1 MYTFYVTNPDGS
13 TFYADVTNYTLEQYD
28 DKAHKLSFTC
38 YKKYPVEENAIILV
52 SYKGSYPFAGTID
65 KITEKDDTYKCD
77 CKSKDALLD
86 QRIGTMYEF
95 PATTT
100 ITKMLSSSK
109 PSDNNDIIGL
119 IYWAN
124 SGMIAGS
131 GTGGFEIYSGTTY
144 YISGGSS
151 SSVFGNVDTSGIF
164 EDDTAL
170 SKGSDKNSLAVGQ
183 YYQESSGLYVRC
195 SDDKDPKY
203 HRMSIPDWKDTGIRL
218 GTLSS
223 GDTTFT
229 TPFRVGRDKLY
240 KEIIRVMKFGEMEF
254 QFIYESRSGSSY
266 VYLDGKAEVGNGSE
280 TSPVKRY
287 TENKNVGKLEDTKD
301 TKKVNGIVGLGYGSG
316 YTQQLATY
324 VDLNSSG
331 VWRESTYSD
340 SHLFSEYLET
350 TLEDVWDQ
358 WNDNQTYIIDD
369 VLPDYSLEIGDYVR
383 VTLDQDE
390 EVTKRVK
397 HITIKNDEK
406 MKLEL
411 NRRIRDAEDLI
422 KAKSEIYDNM
432 LNFIDTYYS
441 SYEFHFDGNVDDNVP
456 LDVKFRIDS
465 DQIDGNFDYRFL
477 LSLTVDAFKS
487 QVADVT
493 TSAHSHSGS
502 TGSGGSSSHGNAG
515 SGGGHYHTISGETTN
530 TSNEYVG
537 VNAYGHNHVI
547 SSSIGSHTHTTG
559 GPSSTSTLASSSHTH
574 GTPSH
579 SHSLSTTAYY
589 VGGTCAEYSPTYY
602 RVSSVSGGSGTSGG
616 PSGTTGAA
624 SSGHTHSIGSSGTHS
639 HGNAQGNSSYDNLCS
654 ISNHTHGV
662 TGGTISTH
670 SGHGDHYVT
679 DNPNIT
685 LPMVQ
690 QSADSDTITLGLT
703 NEPISSPTH
712 IIVTITLNSSAV
724 PGSPFEDYYIDDT
737 INDIDISSLVDI
749 TGDNTLRIAISE
761 YGGSGAVKAAINGSI
776 SSKYVLNS
784 YI

>member
-1 MYTFYVTNPDGS
+1 MSEYTFYVTNPDGS
-13 TFYADVTNYTLEQYD
+13 AFYVDVTDYNLDWYD
-28 DKAHKLSFTC
+28 DKAHKLSFAC

-65 KITEKDDTYKCD
+65 KIVEKDETYKCE

-86 QRIGTMYEF
+86 QRIGCLYEY
-95 PATTT
+95 PAATT
-100 ITKMLSSSK
+100 ITQMLSSSK
-109 PSDNNDIIGL
+109 PSDNNNIIGL
-119 IYWAN
+119 LYWAN
-124 SGMIAGS
+124 SGVIAGP
-131 GTGGFEIYSGTTY
+131 GIGGFELYSGTTY

-164 EDDTAL
+164 EDGTAL
-170 SKGSDKNSLAVGQ
+170 IKGGSKSTLTAGQ
-183 YYQESSGLYVRC
+183 YYQESTGLYVRC
-195 SDDKDPKY
+195 TDNKDPKY
-203 HRMSIPDWKDTGIRL
+203 HRMSIPNWKNTGIRL
-218 GTLSS
+218 GTLSNGS
-223 GDTTFT
+223 TTFT

-254 QFIYESRSGSSY
+254 QFVYESRNGSSY
-266 VYLDGKAEVGNGSE
+266 VYLDGKAEIGNGSV

-287 TENKNVGKLEDTKD
+287 TENKNVGKLEDSRD
-301 TKKVNGIVGLGYGSG
+301 TKKVNGVVGLGYGSG
-316 YTQQLATY
+316 YTQQLAAY
-324 VDLNSSG
+324 VDLNASG

-350 TLEDVWDQ
+350 TLEDVWEQ

-383 VTLDQDE
+383 ITLDQDE
-390 EVTKRVK
+390 EVTKRIK

-422 KAKSEIYDNM
+422 KAKSETYDNM

-487 QVADVT
+487 QVTDVT
-493 TSAHSHSGS
+493 TGSHTHGNV
-502 TGSGGSSSHGNAG
+502 TGSGGSSSHGGTGTAG
-515 SGGGHYHTISGETTN
+515 SHYHSVSGATADYSAGTKYN
-530 TSNEYVG
+530 LYYGSSGSPGTSS
-537 VNAYGHNHVI
+537 A
-547 SSSIGSHTHTTG
+547 GSH
-559 GPSSTSTLASSSHTH
+559 SHS
-574 GTPSH
+574 GPSH
-579 SHSLSTTAYY
+579 SHGQNSAYGTTGSGGDPSHAHSYIGPSSY
-589 VGGTCAEYSPTYY
+589 TDSGGTGSTSSNGSHSHTITMSQVWG
-602 RVSSVSGGSGTSGG
+602 VSYDHQHSVSGQ
-616 PSGTTGAA
+616 TTD
-624 SSGHTHSIGSSGTHS
+624 THAG
-639 HGNAQGNSSYDNLCS
+639 
-654 ISNHTHGV
+654 
-662 TGGTISTH
+662 H
-670 SGHGDHYVT
+670 SGHSVT
-679 DNPNIT
+679 DNPTHT
-685 LPMVQ
+685 LPVTTEN
-690 QSADSDTITLGLT
+690 SHSDTITDGLT
-703 NEPISSPTH
+703 LETTGSPKH
-712 IIVTITLNSSAV
+712 VIVTITLNSSAI

-737 INDIDISSLVDI
+737 INDIDISSLVNI
-749 TGDNTLRIAISE
+749 TGDNTLRISISE

>member
-1 MYTFYVTNPDGS
+1 MSEYTIEVTNPDGS
-13 TFYADVTNYTLEQYD
+13 AFFVEVTDYNLELYD
-28 DKAHKLSFTC
+28 DKAHRFNFMC
-38 YKKYPVEENAIILV
+38 YKKYPVEENATILI
-52 SYKGSYPFAGTID
+52 SYKNSYPFAGTID
-65 KITEKDDTYKCD
+65 KITEKDDMYKVE

-86 QRIGTMYEF
+86 QRIGTTYEF
-95 PATTT
+95 PAGTT
-100 ITKMLSSSK
+100 ITEMLSSSK

-119 IYWAN
+119 LYWAN
-124 SGMIAGS
+124 SGIIAGP
-131 GTGGFEIYSGTTY
+131 GTGGFELYSGTTY

-151 SSVFGNVDTSGIF
+151 SSVFGDVDTSGIF

-170 SKGSDKNSLAVGQ
+170 VKGGSKSTLTVGQ
-183 YYQESSGLYVRC
+183 YYQDSTGLYVRC
-195 SDDKDPKY
+195 TDNKDPKY
-203 HRMSIPDWKDTGIRL
+203 HRMSIPNWKNTDIRL

-240 KEIIRVMKFGEMEF
+240 KEIVRVMRFGEMEF

-266 VYLDGKAEVGNGSE
+266 VYLDGKTEVGNGSA
-280 TSPVKRY
+280 TAPVKRY
-287 TENKNVGKLEDTKD
+287 TENKNIGKLENSRD

-316 YTQQLATY
+316 YTQQLAAY

-350 TLEDVWDQ
+350 TLGDIWKQ
-358 WNDNQTYIIDD
+358 WNDNQTYIVYD

-383 VTLDQDE
+383 ITLDQDE
-390 EVTKRVK
+390 EVTKRIK

-487 QVADVT
+487 QVTDVT
-493 TSAHSHSGS
+493 TGSHTHGNV
-502 TGSGGSSSHGNAG
+502 TGSGGSSSHGGTGSAG
-515 SGGGHYHTISGETTN
+515 SHYHDVTGTTSDGSSVQTTVTLTVTGN
-530 TSNEYVG
+530 TNYNG
-537 VNAYGHNHVI
+537 
-547 SSSIGSHTHTTG
+547 
-559 GPSSTSTLASSSHTH
+559 
-574 GTPSH
+574 SH
-579 SHSLSTTAYY
+579 SHSGPNHQHTIGYYSTTTGSGGDPSHEHSHYIRSGETSW
-589 VGGTCAEYSPTYY
+589 GGTGSTESAGSHDHCVYSNTGS
-602 RVSSVSGGSGTSGG
+602 VASSAHTHQVSGQ
-616 PSGTTGAA
+616 TTD
-624 SSGHTHSIGSSGTHS
+624 THAG
-639 HGNAQGNSSYDNLCS
+639 
-654 ISNHTHGV
+654 
-662 TGGTISTH
+662 H
-670 SGHGDHYVT
+670 SGHSVT
-679 DNPNIT
+679 DNPAHT
-685 LPMVQ
+685 LPVTTET
-690 QSADSDTITLGLT
+690 SHSDTITDGLNLET
-703 NEPISSPTH
+703 TGSPKH

-724 PGSPFEDYYIDDT
+724 PGSPFTDYYIDDT
-737 INDIDISSLVDI
+737 INDIDISSLVNI
-749 TGDNTLRIAISE
+749 SGDNTLRIAISE

>member
-1 MYTFYVTNPDGS
+1 MSEYTFYVTNPDGS
-13 TFYADVTNYTLEQYD
+13 TFYVDVTDYNIDIYD
-28 DKAHKLSFTC
+28 DKPHKLSFTC
-38 YKKYPVEENAIILV
+38 YKKYPVEENAVILV

-65 KITEKDDTYKCD
+65 KITEKDETYKCD

-86 QRIGTMYEF
+86 QRIGCLYEY
-95 PATTT
+95 PAATT
-100 ITKMLSSSK
+100 ITQMLSSSK
-109 PSDNNDIIGL
+109 PSDNSDIIGL
-119 IYWAN
+119 LYWAN
-124 SGMIAGS
+124 SGIIAGP
-131 GTGGFEIYSGTTY
+131 GTGGFELYSGTTY

-164 EDDTAL
+164 EDDTPL
-170 SKGSDKNSLAVGQ
+170 VKGGSKSTLTAGQ
-183 YYQESSGLYVRC
+183 YYQESTGLYVRC
-195 SDDKDPKY
+195 TDNKDPKY
-203 HRMSIPDWKDTGIRL
+203 HRMSIPNWKDTGIRL

-223 GDTTFT
+223 GSTTFT

-240 KEIIRVMKFGEMEF
+240 KEIIRVMKFGKMEF

-266 VYLDGKAEVGNGSE
+266 VYLDGKAEVGNGSA

-287 TENKNVGKLEDTKD
+287 TENKNIGKLENSRD

-316 YTQQLATY
+316 YTQQLAAY

-350 TLEDVWDQ
+350 TLEDIWEQ
-358 WNDNQTYIIDD
+358 WNDNQTYIVDD

-383 VTLDQDE
+383 ITLDQDE

-477 LSLTVDAFKS
+477 LSLTIDAFKS
-487 QVADVT
+487 EVASVIT
-493 TSAHSHSGS
+493 TAHGHTNRTGAGS
-502 TGSGGSSSHGNAG
+502 SSSHGNAG
-515 SGGGHYHTISGETTN
+515 EGGGHWHNVKGV
-530 TSNEYVG
+530 TSNTEGQSYKT
-537 VNAYGHNHVI
+537 VI
-547 SSSIGSHTHTTG
+547 RDLGTMSTHDGHTH
-559 GPSSTSTLASSSHTH
+559 P
-574 GTPSH
+574 
-579 SHSLSTTAYY
+579 
-589 VGGTCAEYSPTYY
+589 
-602 RVSSVSGGSGTSGG
+602 GSSGG
-616 PSGTTGAA
+616 PSGSTTVNYGVSA
-624 SSGHTHSIGSSGTHS
+624 SATGCDACGFPVVYSVSAGTVNVASAGHKH
-639 HGNAQGNSSYDNLCS
+639 
-654 ISNHTHGV
+654 
-662 TGGTISTH
+662 TISVESDGKHNHNYPWAVPDNVAAAGHDHIVSGQTTETH
-670 SGHGDHYVT
+670 TGHGDHTVS
-679 DNPNIT
+679 DNPQPGPLDVYT
-685 LPMVQ
+685 E
-690 QSADSDTITLGLT
+690 DEHDDTIIDGLGLKPT
-703 NEPISSPTH
+703 SSPTH
-712 IIVTITLNSSAV
+712 ITVTITLNGSAV
-724 PGSPFEDYYIDDT
+724 SGSPFTDYYIDDT
-737 INDIDISSLVDI
+737 INDIDISSLVNI
-749 TGDNTLRIAISE
+749 SGDNTLRIAISE

>member
-1 MYTFYVTNPDGS
+1 MSEYTFYVTNPDGS
-13 TFYADVTNYTLEQYD
+13 TFYVDVADYNFDWYD

-65 KITEKDDTYKCD
+65 KIVEKDDTYKIE

-86 QRIGTMYEF
+86 QRIGCLYEY
-95 PATTT
+95 PAATT
-100 ITKMLSSSK
+100 ITQMLSSSK
-109 PSDNNDIIGL
+109 PSDNNNIIGL
-119 IYWAN
+119 LYWAN
-124 SGMIAGS
+124 SGMIAGP
-131 GTGGFEIYSGTTY
+131 GTGGFELYSGTTY

-151 SSVFGNVDTSGIF
+151 SSVFGDVDTSGIF
-164 EDDTAL
+164 EDDTPL
-170 SKGSDKNSLAVGQ
+170 VKGGSKSTLTAGQ
-183 YYQESSGLYVRC
+183 YYQESTGLYVRC
-195 SDDKDPKY
+195 TDNKDPKY
-203 HRMSIPDWKDTGIRL
+203 HRMSIPNWKDTDIRL

-240 KEIIRVMKFGEMEF
+240 KEIVRVMKFGEMEF
-254 QFIYESRSGSSY
+254 QFIYESRNGSSY
-266 VYLDGKAEVGNGSE
+266 VYLDGKAEVGNGSA

-287 TENKNVGKLEDTKD
+287 TENKNVGKLEDSKD

-316 YTQQLATY
+316 YTQQLAAY

-350 TLEDVWDQ
+350 TLRDIWKQ
-358 WNDNQTYIIDD
+358 WNDNQTYIVDD

-383 VTLDQDE
+383 ITLDQDE

-422 KAKSEIYDNM
+422 KAKSEIYDDM

-487 QVADVT
+487 QVTDVT
-493 TSAHSHSGS
+493 TGSHTHKNV
-502 TGSGGSSSHGNAG
+502 TGSGGNSAHGGTGSAG
-515 SGGGHYHTISGETTN
+515 LHDHDVTGQTAEQTGYE
-530 TSNEYVG
+530 
-537 VNAYGHNHVI
+537 
-547 SSSIGSHTHTTG
+547 SIGVATYNHQHDRRDHSHT
-559 GPSSTSTLASSSHTH
+559 
-574 GTPSH
+574 
-579 SHSLSTTAYY
+579 
-589 VGGTCAEYSPTYY
+589 C
-602 RVSSVSGGSGTSGG
+602 GG
-616 PSGTTGAA
+616 PSGTSSVCYSLSGISGIYVHGEGSCSACYGPYTFIRSGNNTNVA
-624 SSGHTHSIGSSGTHS
+624 SSGHSHTISGGS
-639 HGNAQGNSSYDNLCS
+639 GNVGAPNNTNACS
-654 ISNHTHGV
+654 AYNHTHAVSGK
-662 TGGTISTH
+662 TTSQHIGH
-670 SGHGDHYVT
+670 SGHSVT
-679 DNPNIT
+679 DNPSHT
-685 LPMVQ
+685 LPIDTE
-690 QSADSDTITLGLT
+690 SSHSDTITNGLT
-703 NEPISSPTH
+703 LETTGSPKH
-712 IIVTITLNSSAV
+712 IVVTITLNSSAV

-737 INDIDISSLVDI
+737 INDIDISSLVNI
-749 TGDNTLRIAISE
+749 TGDNTLRISISE
-761 YGGSGAVKAAINGSI
+761 YGGSGAVKAAVNGSI

>member
-1 MYTFYVTNPDGS
+1 MSEYTFYVTNTDGS
-13 TFYADVTNYTLEQYD
+13 TFYVDVTNYNFDWYD

-65 KITEKDDTYKCD
+65 KITEKGETYKCD

-86 QRIGTMYEF
+86 QRIGCLYEY
-95 PATTT
+95 PAATT
-100 ITKMLSSSK
+100 ITQMLSSSK
-109 PSDNNDIIGL
+109 PSDNSGIIGL
-119 IYWAN
+119 LYWAN
-124 SGMIAGS
+124 SGVIAGP
-131 GTGGFEIYSGTTY
+131 GTGGFELYSGTTY

-151 SSVFGNVDTSGIF
+151 SSVFGDVDTSGIF
-164 EDDTAL
+164 EDDTPL
-170 SKGSDKNSLAVGQ
+170 VKGGSKSTLTVGQ
-183 YYQESSGLYVRC
+183 YYQESTGLYVRC
-195 SDDKDPKY
+195 TDDKDPKY
-203 HRMSIPDWKDTGIRL
+203 HRMSIPNWKDTGIRL
-218 GTLSS
+218 GTLSGGS
-223 GDTTFT
+223 TTFT

-240 KEIIRVMKFGEMEF
+240 KEIIRVMRFGKMEF

-266 VYLDGKAEVGNGSE
+266 VYLDGKAEVGNGSA
-280 TSPVKRY
+280 TAPVKRY
-287 TENKNVGKLEDTKD
+287 TENKNIGKLEDLRD

-316 YTQQLATY
+316 YTQQLAAY

-350 TLEDVWDQ
+350 TLEDIWEQ
-358 WNDNQTYIIDD
+358 WNDNQTYIVDD

-383 VTLDQDE
+383 ITLDQDE

-477 LSLTVDAFKS
+477 LSLTIDAFKS
-487 QVADVT
+487 EVVSVT
-493 TSAHSHSGS
+493 TPSHSHSGH
-502 TGSGGSSSHGNAG
+502 TGSGGSSSHGSAG
-515 SGGGHYHTISGETTN
+515 SGGSHYHNVSGKTTGVPSSYSATIDINYPVTINS
-530 TSNEYVG
+530 V
-537 VNAYGHNHVI
+537 
-547 SSSIGSHTHTTG
+547 GSH
-559 GPSSTSTLASSSHTH
+559 SHS
-574 GTPSH
+574 GPSH
-579 SHSLSTTAYY
+579 SHSGPNHQHTIGYYSTTTRSGGDPSHAHSHYIRSGETSW
-589 VGGTCAEYSPTYY
+589 GGTGSTG
-602 RVSSVSGGSGTSGG
+602 SGGTGSTSSAG
-616 PSGTTGAA
+616 S
-624 SSGHTHSIGSSGTHS
+624 HTHSSSATGIYVASDAHDHNISGYTTGTHAG
-639 HGNAQGNSSYDNLCS
+639 HAD
-654 ISNHTHGV
+654 
-662 TGGTISTH
+662 H
-670 SGHGDHYVT
+670 SVT
-679 DNPNIT
+679 DNPTHT
-685 LPMVQ
+685 LPMHIED
-690 QSADSDTITLGLT
+690 AMSDAITRALNWIATG
-703 NEPISSPTH
+703 SPKH
-712 IIVTITLNSSAV
+712 IIVTITLNNSAV

-737 INDIDISSLVDI
+737 INDIDISSLVNI
-749 TGDNTLRIAISE
+749 YGDNTLRIAISE
-761 YGGSGAVKAAINGSI
+761 YGGNGAVKAAINGSI

>member
-1 MYTFYVTNPDGS
+1 MSEYTFYVTNTDGS
-13 TFYADVTNYTLEQYD
+13 TFYVDVTNYNFDWYD

-65 KITEKDDTYKCD
+65 KIVEKDETYKCE

-86 QRIGTMYEF
+86 QRIGCLYEY
-95 PATTT
+95 PAATT
-100 ITKMLSSSK
+100 ITQMLSSSK
-109 PSDNNDIIGL
+109 PSDNNNIIGL
-119 IYWAN
+119 LYWAN
-124 SGMIAGS
+124 SGIIAGP
-131 GTGGFEIYSGTTY
+131 GTGGFELYSGTTY

-151 SSVFGNVDTSGIF
+151 SSVFGDVDTSGIF

-170 SKGSDKNSLAVGQ
+170 VKGGSKSTLTVGQ
-183 YYQESSGLYVRC
+183 YYQDSTGLYVRC
-195 SDDKDPKY
+195 TDDKDPKY
-203 HRMSIPDWKDTGIRL
+203 HRMSIPNWKDTGIRL
-218 GTLSS
+218 GTLSGGS
-223 GDTTFT
+223 TTFT

-254 QFIYESRSGSSY
+254 QFVYESRSGSSY
-266 VYLDGKAEVGNGSE
+266 VYLDGKAEVGNGSA
-280 TSPVKRY
+280 TAPVKRY
-287 TENKNVGKLEDTKD
+287 TENKNIGKLEDLRD

-316 YTQQLATY
+316 YTQQLAAY

-350 TLEDVWDQ
+350 TLGDIWKQ
-358 WNDNQTYIIDD
+358 WNDNQTYIVDD

-383 VTLDQDE
+383 ITLDQDE
-390 EVTKRVK
+390 EITKRVK

-477 LSLTVDAFKS
+477 LSLTIDAFKS
-487 QVADVT
+487 EVASVIT
-493 TSAHSHSGS
+493 AAHGHRNY
-502 TGSGGSSSHGNAG
+502 TGSGSSSSHGNASEGG
-515 SGGGHYHTISGETTN
+515 SHWHNVKGV
-530 TSNEYVG
+530 TSNTEGQSYKT
-537 VNAYGHNHVI
+537 VI
-547 SSSIGSHTHTTG
+547 RDLGTMSTHDGHTHPGSSG
-559 GPSSTSTLASSSHTH
+559 GPSSATTVNYGVGAKATGCAACGFPVVYSVSAGTVNVASAGHKHTISVESDGRHNHSYPWAAPDNVAAALHTH
-574 GTPSH
+574 T
-579 SHSLSTTAYY
+579 
-589 VGGTCAEYSPTYY
+589 
-602 RVSSVSGGSGTSGG
+602 
-616 PSGTTGAA
+616 
-624 SSGHTHSIGSSGTHS
+624 
-639 HGNAQGNSSYDNLCS
+639 
-654 ISNHTHGV
+654 V
-662 TGGTISTH
+662 TGQTTETH
-670 SGHGDHYVT
+670 TGHGDHSVT
-679 DNPNIT
+679 DNPKPGPLDVYTETEN
-685 LPMVQ
+685 
-690 QSADSDTITLGLT
+690 DDTIIDGLGLKPT
-703 NEPISSPTH
+703 SSPTH
-712 IIVTITLNSSAV
+712 ITVTITLNSSAV

-737 INDIDISSLVDI
+737 INDIDISSLVNI
-749 TGDNTLRIAISE
+749 YGDNTLRISISE